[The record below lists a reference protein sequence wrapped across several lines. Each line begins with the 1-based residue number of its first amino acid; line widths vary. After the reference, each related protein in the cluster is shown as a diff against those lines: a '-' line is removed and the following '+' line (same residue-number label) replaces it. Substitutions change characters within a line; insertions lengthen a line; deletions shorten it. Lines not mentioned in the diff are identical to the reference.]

1 MDPSRTPQ
9 GHVFY
14 DLIFYCG
21 PQRLRLCLRL
31 FLVLVDQIH
40 QRTVDRLKLCVVFN
54 GLKEFLA
61 VFLHGLEDADLK
73 ILGLIVAG
81 ACRNEGQIAAAVVL
95 ELCKDLKLIFLA
107 VFVGDADEIVAV
119 LLFHGK
125 PPYRL
130 LSCSYSNRKTV

>member
-1 MDPSRTPQ
+1 METTKPTFAAAQPDAARATLFRNVYLWMTMALALTALTAYTVAGSETLLQAIFSSRF
-9 GHVFY
+9 VF
-14 DLIFYCG
+14 
-21 PQRLRLCLRL
+21 
-31 FLVLVDQIH
+31 
-40 QRTVDRLKLCVVFN
+40 
-54 GLKEFLA
+54 
-61 VFLHGLEDADLK
+61 
-73 ILGLIVAG
+73 LGLIVAG

>member
-1 MDPSRTPQ
+1 METTKPTLAAAQPDAARATLFRNVYLWMTMALALTALTAYTVAGSETLLQAIFSSRF
-9 GHVFY
+9 VF
-14 DLIFYCG
+14 
-21 PQRLRLCLRL
+21 
-31 FLVLVDQIH
+31 
-40 QRTVDRLKLCVVFN
+40 
-54 GLKEFLA
+54 
-61 VFLHGLEDADLK
+61 
-73 ILGLIVAG
+73 LGLIVAG

>member
-1 MDPSRTPQ
+1 METTKPTLAAAQPDAARATLFRNVYLWMTMALALTALTAYTVAGSETLLQAIFSSRF
-9 GHVFY
+9 VF
-14 DLIFYCG
+14 
-21 PQRLRLCLRL
+21 
-31 FLVLVDQIH
+31 
-40 QRTVDRLKLCVVFN
+40 
-54 GLKEFLA
+54 
-61 VFLHGLEDADLK
+61 
-73 ILGLIVAG
+73 LGLIVAG

-95 ELCKDLKLIFLA
+95 ELCKNLKLIFLA

>member
-1 MDPSRTPQ
+1 METTKPTFAAAQPDAARATLFRNVYLWMTMALALTALTAYTVAGSETLLQAIFSSRF
-9 GHVFY
+9 VF
-14 DLIFYCG
+14 
-21 PQRLRLCLRL
+21 
-31 FLVLVDQIH
+31 
-40 QRTVDRLKLCVVFN
+40 
-54 GLKEFLA
+54 
-61 VFLHGLEDADLK
+61 
-73 ILGLIVAG
+73 LGLIVAG

-95 ELCKDLKLIFLA
+95 ELCKNLKLIFLA